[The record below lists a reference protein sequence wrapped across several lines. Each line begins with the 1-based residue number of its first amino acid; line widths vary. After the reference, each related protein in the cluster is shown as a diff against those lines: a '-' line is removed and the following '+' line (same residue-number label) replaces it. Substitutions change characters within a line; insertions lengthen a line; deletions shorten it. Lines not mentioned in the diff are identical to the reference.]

1 MRTSQVDDDDSVTAD
16 RRSTVSMS
24 SLPPTSLGV
33 IPEDAGGLGETGGTG
48 TGAGLPLP
56 SCCSDGAARVA
67 SQGGEEPL
75 GTFHMW
81 KRLILKTLSGGQT
94 PPQAPDR
101 RSSSVTQLATPPG
114 KTSSVISSGSPDVNN
129 LWSRQSGR
137 SSFSHPESV
146 SSNLGRCFDIST
158 THYNRKHAEAEEK
171 ERFTLK
177 NIATTKW
184 RHGEAVSFI
193 HPFWLTFENKD
204 LEHQWQI
211 KDLHYFAGLVV
222 RILSCLA
229 LALPLFLV
237 YCHFVCKTCVSA
249 VTLPLLAIS
258 PTSIL
263 AAVAYCCPALQ
274 IRFRAVFTLWCCW
287 AAFATVF
294 LSEPMRMVKM
304 FGLTVNKTYYASEIG
319 WTTIMPF
326 VLFSAILGGVEWPK
340 FALITLVES
349 ISVVIAVSFLPTTLS
364 PCSRVPLQ
372 VINFVAMI
380 IANFTVRRLEIYRR
394 LRYLEYRFAAGQLR
408 CFEDEAARFIKAT
421 PVEDAFYCIK
431 ESEIKLS
438 FFDEHAATDPYLFY
452 REDRPSPLPAEP
464 DADQGVVGESRPSGA
479 EGAATLG
486 EYNLSISE
494 SGGENAENIA
504 SIKRRQKNRGTSDR
518 TPEAAGDSMPIPEP
532 VLFQR
537 EASPVPV
544 KSNKRRRHSTDARRM
559 QGENRNEDY
568 DKFGDALACA
578 FGITG
583 SQLRAKTRLGRIN
596 QSRPRK
602 ISFSSL
608 GAANLP
614 TEEKHKDEHLSVATI
629 ETIDDRL
636 LGLVARVGEDW
647 DLNMFELCEQSNR
660 MTLMATGFRLQHRFL
675 AEHEPVFYLRT
686 LTWRNFLREVSQRYR
701 HNPYHNE
708 QHGAAVAHMMVFL
721 LRACHVWTM
730 FKPLHQTAII
740 VAALVHDVGHFG
752 MNNNYVVN
760 SGHPLA
766 ITYND
771 RSVLENFHS
780 ALAFRIMTMHGTEVF
795 DVAETFSS
803 EDKRDFRKYI
813 IELVLETDIF
823 FHYKFIGRFRLRRPM
838 SSFFKLLGERG
849 THSTNDQ
856 NNAPPLS
863 FPTKTRTDLD
873 EASEEDIKDLNL
885 LAKAC
890 IRGADVGHAAVE
902 WRQHYFYSKAVQTE
916 FFNQGEIEKTLRL
929 RISPC
934 CDPRTTDVP
943 KCQDGFITFISRPL
957 FEELA
962 LINTNSD
969 IMRKCVP
976 LLNANQA
983 TWNRI
988 KANGI
993 EWDSDEA
1000 LQEGFKKI

>member
-171 ERFTLK
+171 ER
-177 NIATTKW
+177 
-184 RHGEAVSFI
+184 
-193 HPFWLTFENKD
+193 
-204 LEHQWQI
+204 
-211 KDLHYFAGLVV
+211 
-222 RILSCLA
+222 ILSCLA
-229 LALPLFLV
+229 LALP
-237 YCHFVCKTCVSA
+237 
-249 VTLPLLAIS
+249 
-258 PTSIL
+258 
-263 AAVAYCCPALQ
+263 
-274 IRFRAVFTLWCCW
+274 
-287 AAFATVF
+287 
-294 LSEPMRMVKM
+294 PMRMVKM

-660 MTLMATGFRLQHRFL
+660 MTLMATGFRLQ
-675 AEHEPVFYLRT
+675 
-686 LTWRNFLREVSQRYR
+686 QYR

-890 IRGADVGHAAVE
+890 IRGADVG
-902 WRQHYFYSKAVQTE
+902 
-916 FFNQGEIEKTLRL
+916 
-929 RISPC
+929 
-934 CDPRTTDVP
+934 
-943 KCQDGFITFISRPL
+943 
-957 FEELA
+957 
-962 LINTNSD
+962 
-969 IMRKCVP
+969 
-976 LLNANQA
+976 
-983 TWNRI
+983 
-988 KANGI
+988 
-993 EWDSDEA
+993 
-1000 LQEGFKKI
+1000 